1 MDIVG
6 LLVNAVAGA
15 VGGGA
20 TGKAMKEKGLGT
32 MGNTIVGLIGGI
44 GGGALMQQLGF
55 LANTAQSAGFDVG
68 ALAGQLVGGG
78 VAGAILTAIVGMA
91 KNAASKRPG

>member
-20 TGKAMKEKGLGT
+20 TGAALKEKGLGT
-32 MGNTIVGLIGGI
+32 MGNTLVGLIGGI
-44 GGGALMQQLGF
+44 GGGALMQQIGF
-55 LANTAQSAGFDVG
+55 LANTAQAAGFDVG
-68 ALAGQLVGGG
+68 ALAGQAVGGG
-78 VAGAILTAIVGMA
+78 VAGAVLTAIIGLA
-91 KNAASKRPG
+91 KNAAKRPA

>member
-44 GGGALMQQLGF
+44 GGGALLQQLGF

-68 ALAGQLVGGG
+68 ALVGQIVGGG
-78 VAGAILTAIVGMA
+78 VAGAVLTAIIGLA
-91 KNAASKRPG
+91 KNAATKRQG

>member
-20 TGKAMKEKGLGT
+20 TGAALKEKGLGT
-32 MGNTIVGLIGGI
+32 MGNTLVGLIGGI
-44 GGGALMQQLGF
+44 GGGALMQQIGF

-68 ALAGQLVGGG
+68 ALAGQVVGGG
-78 VAGAILTAIVGMA
+78 VAGAVLTAIIGLA
-91 KNAASKRPG
+91 KNAAKRPT

>member
-20 TGKAMKEKGLGT
+20 TGAALKEKGLGT

-55 LANTAQSAGFDVG
+55 LANTAQAAGFDVG
-68 ALAGQLVGGG
+68 ALAGQAVGGG
-78 VAGAILTAIVGMA
+78 VAGAILTAIIGLA
-91 KNAASKRPG
+91 KNAAKRPA